1 MKEKIPMD
9 IEWMKMKE
17 LQKIN
22 DRIKCWEKWA
32 KTRFRTQGSG
42 YTSENVKYLFFAQV
56 EKQIWR
62 WRIEKLKELV
72 IVWTINLMSS
82 DYIYKSR
89 KKEQVFVF
97 WAVIV
102 MKLV

>member
-17 LQKIN
+17 LKKIN

-32 KTRFRTQGSG
+32 KTGFRTQGSG

-72 IVWTINLMSS
+72 IDSVDICWEWGRWDI
-82 DYIYKSR
+82 DKH
-89 KKEQVFVF
+89 F
-97 WAVIV
+97 WETDEG
-102 MKLV
+102 